1 MLATLRGRIVE
12 RSTVDAEQ
20 GRNPPESLAKSDVVH
35 IAGTERSN
43 STASPF
49 EVFGR
54 RDLSDQ
60 VPGTSFEQA
69 GSVEV
74 GTN

>member
-1 MLATLRGRIVE
+1 MPSKDG
-12 RSTVDAEQ
+12 
-20 GRNPPESLAKSDVVH
+20 NPPESLAKSDVVH

-69 GSVEV
+69 GLVEV